1 MKTPLTKE
9 IEKAL
14 FAWNPTT
21 VGGIKLNTM
30 RPGFSATEVPVE
42 NGTTT
47 GGLVDYV
54 WVAECLLDVKT
65 VGKCALYL
73 PHRKKND
80 VEAILELRRNA
91 ARNAGCPEGDR
102 ETYPAGDKLC
112 DNTVCRCHMNAK
124 EEPTASSSPA
134 WKLKL

>member
-1 MKTPLTKE
+1 MAKERMLVKTPLTKE

-47 GGLVDYV
+47 GGFRRS
-54 WVAECLLDVKT
+54 
-65 VGKCALYL
+65 CA
-73 PHRKKND
+73 H
-80 VEAILELRRNA
+80 A
-91 ARNAGCPEGDR
+91 C
-102 ETYPAGDKLC
+102 
-112 DNTVCRCHMNAK
+112 
-124 EEPTASSSPA
+124 S
-134 WKLKL
+134 

>member
-1 MKTPLTKE
+1 MLVKTPLTKE

-65 VGKCALYL
+65 VGKCPLS
-73 PHRKKND
+73 
-80 VEAILELRRNA
+80 A
-91 ARNAGCPEGDR
+91 AQE
-102 ETYPAGDKLC
+102 
-112 DNTVCRCHMNAK
+112 K
-124 EEPTASSSPA
+124 E
-134 WKLKL
+134 